1 MIASP
6 AHEKSAL
13 SGRKE
18 GALHL
23 KSDKKARLYMRI
35 DSNLLVAVDKDARE
49 SGLSLE
55 DKVEQILCQAV
66 DRRLKLFKL
75 FSMLTTEQRI
85 FVLGYAKG
93 LSDENKRAHST

>member
-1 MIASP
+1 M
-6 AHEKSAL
+6 
-13 SGRKE
+13 
-18 GALHL
+18 HL

>member
-1 MIASP
+1 M
-6 AHEKSAL
+6 
-13 SGRKE
+13 
-18 GALHL
+18 HL

-75 FSMLTTEQRI
+75 FSVLTTEQRI